1 MTTTDLDSERRVG
14 AGKGE
19 MEEMVGEK
27 VSKMDEKRTKRKGRK
42 NDEGLVRKTSFFGM

>member
-1 MTTTDLDSERRVG
+1 MTTTDLNPERRVG

-27 VSKMDEKRTKRKGRK
+27 VSKMDEKR
-42 NDEGLVRKTSFFGM
+42 DEKERSEE